1 MSSFAAEVVE
11 KNSGSRKLKFTRTC
25 SMLSQYLKQ
34 NGSFGGFSRE
44 MTCNNSRQDD
54 QKEKTPITMNLLPT
68 DDHFTAKAVPE
79 VQPMDLFPHDTGGFV
94 RSLSM
99 KEPAAVETVPAEVVE
114 KGTQVGTPMTIFYG
128 GQVLIFDKLPK
139 DKAKEIMD
147 YADVISNNTPPAG
160 DNDQLIVNSSCVVD
174 LNSPLLAS
182 NVPAAVSDGIGS
194 PVEADLGSDG
204 EKMAKQNHV
213 PIARKASLHRFL
225 EKRKDRI
232 IAKAPYQIVNNGGST
247 EVSTKPP
254 PAEEKKSWLNLA
266 SLMPPPPP
274 RLQLQL

>member
-1 MSSFAAEVVE
+1 MSSFTADVIE
-11 KNSGSRKLKFTRTC
+11 KNSGGRKPKFTRTC
-25 SMLSQYLKQ
+25 SMLSQYIKQ
-34 NGSFGGFSRE
+34 NGSFGGLSRE
-44 MTCNNSRQDD
+44 MTCNNPHQDD

-68 DDHFTAKAVPE
+68 DDDFPAKVVPE
-79 VQPMDLFPHDTGGFV
+79 VKPMDLFPQ
-94 RSLSM
+94 
-99 KEPAAVETVPAEVVE
+99 EPVMETVPAAEVVE
-114 KGTQVGTPMTIFYG
+114 KGTQDGTPMTIFYA
-128 GQVLIFDKLPK
+128 GQVLVFDKLPK
-139 DKAKEIMD
+139 EKAREIMD

-160 DNDQLIVNSSCVVD
+160 NDQLIVNSSCVVD

-182 NVPAAVSDGIGS
+182 NVPAAVSAGIGS
-194 PVEADLGSDG
+194 PVKVDLVSDG

-254 PAEEKKSWLNLA
+254 PPAEEKKSWLNLA